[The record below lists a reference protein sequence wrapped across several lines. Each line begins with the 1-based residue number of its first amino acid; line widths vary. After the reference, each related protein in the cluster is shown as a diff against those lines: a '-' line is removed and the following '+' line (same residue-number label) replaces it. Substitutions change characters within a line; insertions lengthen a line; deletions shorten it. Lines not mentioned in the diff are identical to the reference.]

1 MAGPL
6 VVGAAKLR
14 TILAPV
20 AMGVPPTLVVY
31 QLKVGLAVPV
41 ADRVT
46 GPEPHNSAGLA
57 VTPVTVGVVFTT
69 ILMVETGLA
78 HVLTA
83 S

>member
-1 MAGPL
+1 
-6 VVGAAKLR
+6 
-14 TILAPV
+14 
-20 AMGVPPTLVVY
+20 MGVPPTLVVY
-31 QLKVGLAVPV
+31 QLKVGLSVPV

-46 GPEPHNSAGLA
+46 DPEPHNSAGLE

-78 HVLTA
+78 HALAA